1 MQVRVLSAGPNFNHR
16 HQEIAMK
23 KRNQLGMNPS
33 TASQRLARDLLYRY
47 AVELHDLPCHHC
59 NQRMTRET
67 FSIEH
72 IVPWLDSDDPVGLYF
87 DLDNISFS
95 HDSCNKAAARRPN
108 RMGHNTSEWRRE
120 YNARYYR
127 EHKERWKYK
136 PGRAAYMRE
145 YNRKKKA
152 SIAQAVRASGF

>member
-1 MQVRVLSAGPNFNHR
+1 MN
-16 HQEIAMK
+16 K
-23 KRNQLGMNPS
+23 KSEQLGMQPT
-33 TASQRLARDLLYRY
+33 TASRRLQRKLLWHF
-47 AVELHDLPCHHC
+47 ATTC
-59 NQRMTRET
+59 NKISCYCFRCGNPITGGD
-67 FSIEH
+67 FNIDH
-72 IVPWLDSDDPVGLYF
+72 KVPWLDSDDPVGLYF

-127 EHKERWKYK
+127 EHKEKWKYK